1 MRRIESSSLAL
12 LLALSSGGLG
22 AAGCAHEVAAP
33 SLKASAAAPVG
44 RPSPVISVSPSAPHV
59 VATESGFNLT
69 EQLEFA
75 AGKSELGPIA
85 EGLLAEIALVMKDN
99 PSLLE
104 VYIAGFASSD
114 GDPHRNEHL
123 ALDRAQGVRSWL
135 IAHGVA
141 SDRLRAGGFGA
152 DLPVG
157 DNDSRVGRTLN
168 RRTDFIAARYLVNGA
183 IVEGN
188 VPAILKE
195 TRETAHN

>member
-1 MRRIESSSLAL
+1 MRRLESNSLAL
-12 LLALSSGGLG
+12 LLALCGGPL
-22 AAGCAHEVAAP
+22 AAGCAHEAP
-33 SLKASAAAPVG
+33 APTLKASAAAPVG
-44 RPSPVISVSPSAPHV
+44 RPSPVILVSPSAPHV

-69 EQLEFA
+69 DPLEFTA
-75 AGKSELGPIA
+75 NKSELGPAA
-85 EGLLAEIALVMKDN
+85 ERLLAEIALVMKDN

-141 SDRLRAGGFGA
+141 ADRLQAGGFGA

-157 DNDSRVGRTLN
+157 DNDSKVGRQLN
-168 RRTDFIAARYLVNGA
+168 RRTDFIAARYIVNGA
-183 IVEGN
+183 VVEGN
-188 VPAILKE
+188 VPGILKE
-195 TRETAHN
+195 TRETARN